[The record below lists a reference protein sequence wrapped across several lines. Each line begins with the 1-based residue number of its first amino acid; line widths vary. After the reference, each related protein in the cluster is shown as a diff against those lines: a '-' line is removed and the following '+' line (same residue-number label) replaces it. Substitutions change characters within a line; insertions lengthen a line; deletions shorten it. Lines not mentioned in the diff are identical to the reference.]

1 MLLKSADKKD
11 EQIAELEWLLSIAPS
26 DKKAKIEQE
35 LRNIRA
41 GLKAEQEAAYLIDF
55 HLKDSKNTLVIHDL
69 RIEVGGRVAQI
80 DHLLLHRT
88 LTAFVLETKS
98 FHAGLKIT
106 EEGEFLRWNGY
117 KKTYEGMASPLAQ
130 NDRHIVVL
138 KDAFNQIDMPIRLGM
153 RLSPTFESYI
163 LVSPNARIDRPK
175 KHNTSRVLKA
185 DMLMDAIDK
194 RFEREG
200 VLETIASMA
209 KFVSAN
215 TLEDIGRQLVLSH
228 LRSKFDYA
236 AKFGLTDVLQ
246 AVSVIRE
253 PAPKAYAADRG
264 RADEK
269 LKCRSCSSENLS
281 VQYGKFGYYFKCA
294 DCDGNTPIK
303 VSCGQDGHKERI
315 RKDGGKF
322 FRECEQ
328 CKTSSLYFVN
338 PI

>member
-11 EQIAELEWLLSIAPS
+11 EQVADLERLLSIAPS
-26 DKKAKIEQE
+26 EKKAKIEQE

-106 EEGEFLRWNGY
+106 EEGEFLRWNGR

-138 KDAFNQIDMPIRLGM
+138 KDAFNQIDMPVRLGM

-185 DMLMDAIDK
+185 DMLVDAIEK
-194 RFEREG
+194 RFEKEG

-209 KFVSAN
+209 KCVSAN

-236 AKFGLTDVLQ
+236 ARFGLTDVSQ

-264 RADEK
+264 WADEK
-269 LKCRSCSSENLS
+269 LKCRLCSSGNLS
-281 VQYGKFGYYFKCA
+281 VQYGKFGYYFKCT

-315 RKDGGKF
+315 RKDGPKF

-328 CKTSSLYFVN
+328 CKTRSLYFVN
-338 PI
+338 PT